1 MTVINTNTASINAQ
15 YNLNK
20 VNKEMEAAMEQLSS
34 GKRINSAADDAAG
47 LAISTRM
54 ESQIRGLEQAMRNAA
69 DGQSLVD
76 TTEGAHQEVT
86 NILQRMRELAIQAS
100 NETNVS
106 SDRASLND
114 EVTQLQQEIDRIA
127 SQTTWNG
134 VAVLD
139 GSFTNKQLQ
148 IGAEANQTLNFSV
161 DSVASANIGSYTL
174 ESTAATVANTTGAA
188 TQSIS
193 GADLTVSGHLGS
205 SAIVVT
211 AADSAKD
218 VAALINAKTGSSG
231 VSASAVTKL
240 EVSNLGAAGTVSF
253 TLTGNAS
260 ASISASVAST
270 TDLHSLVDA
279 INQKSGVTG
288 VTATFG
294 TDTSKMILTHSSGED
309 ISIKSFANSTGTAA
323 TIDFRALE
331 KDGVTYAQATDT
343 LKEGATEDVDMTI
356 VGQMTLSSTHDF
368 DVSGDDTAAANGFF
382 TASGG
387 GASTS
392 GGSADLSNIA
402 SIDISTVTGANSAI
416 LAIDGAI
423 DKINSSRASL
433 GAISNRLDHT
443 ISNLGNIQINIG
455 ASQSR
460 IEDAD
465 FAKVTG
471 DLTKSQIMSQAATA
485 MLAQAN
491 ASKQGVLSLL
501 QG

>member
-20 VNKEMEAAMEQLSS
+20 VNQEMEKAMEQLSS
-34 GKRINSAADDAAG
+34 GKRVNTAADDAAG
-47 LAISTRM
+47 LAIATRM
-54 ESQIRGLEQAMRNAA
+54 ESQVRGLEQAMRNAA

-100 NETNVS
+100 NETNVA

-148 IGAEANQTLNFSV
+148 IGAEADQTLNFSV
-161 DSVASANIGSYTL
+161 DSVSSANLGSYTL
-174 ESTAATVANTTGAA
+174 ESTAVTVANTTGGA
-188 TQSIS
+188 TQSIA
-193 GADLTVSGHLGS
+193 GDDLTVSGHLGS
-205 SAIVVT
+205 STIAVT

-218 VAALINAKTGSSG
+218 VAALINAKTGNTG

-260 ASISASVAST
+260 ASISASIAST

-309 ISIKSFANSTGTAA
+309 ISIKSFANSTAGND

-331 KDGVTYAQATDT
+331 KDGVSYAQASDT
-343 LKEGATEDVDMTI
+343 LTEGGDVDMTV

-368 DVSGDDTAAANGFF
+368 DVTGDDTVAANGFF

-423 DKINSSRASL
+423 DKINSARAGL
-433 GAISNRLDHT
+433 GAVSNRLDHT
-443 ISNLGNIQINIG
+443 ISNLGNIQINI
-455 ASQSR
+455 ASSQSR
-460 IEDAD
+460 IQDAD
-465 FAKVTG
+465 FAKATG

>member
-1 MTVINTNTASINAQ
+1 MGKTLASKA
-15 YNLNK
+15 
-20 VNKEMEAAMEQLSS
+20 
-34 GKRINSAADDAAG
+34 
-47 LAISTRM
+47 
-54 ESQIRGLEQAMRNAA
+54 
-69 DGQSLVD
+69 
-76 TTEGAHQEVT
+76 
-86 NILQRMRELAIQAS
+86 
-100 NETNVS
+100 
-106 SDRASLND
+106 
-114 EVTQLQQEIDRIA
+114 
-127 SQTTWNG
+127 
-134 VAVLD
+134 
-139 GSFTNKQLQ
+139 
-148 IGAEANQTLNFSV
+148 
-161 DSVASANIGSYTL
+161 
-174 ESTAATVANTTGAA
+174 
-188 TQSIS
+188 
-193 GADLTVSGHLGS
+193 
-205 SAIVVT
+205 
-211 AADSAKD
+211 
-218 VAALINAKTGSSG
+218 
-231 VSASAVTKL
+231 
-240 EVSNLGAAGTVSF
+240 
-253 TLTGNAS
+253 
-260 ASISASVAST
+260 
-270 TDLHSLVDA
+270 
-279 INQKSGVTG
+279 
-288 VTATFG
+288 
-294 TDTSKMILTHSSGED
+294 
-309 ISIKSFANSTGTAA
+309 FANSTAGND

-331 KDGVTYAQATDT
+331 KDGVTYAQASDT
-343 LKEGATEDVDMTI
+343 LTEGGDVDMTI

-368 DVSGDDTAAANGFF
+368 DVSGDDTNATEGFF

>member
-1 MTVINTNTASINAQ
+1 
-15 YNLNK
+15 
-20 VNKEMEAAMEQLSS
+20 
-34 GKRINSAADDAAG
+34 
-47 LAISTRM
+47 
-54 ESQIRGLEQAMRNAA
+54 
-69 DGQSLVD
+69 
-76 TTEGAHQEVT
+76 
-86 NILQRMRELAIQAS
+86 
-100 NETNVS
+100 
-106 SDRASLND
+106 
-114 EVTQLQQEIDRIA
+114 
-127 SQTTWNG
+127 
-134 VAVLD
+134 
-139 GSFTNKQLQ
+139 FTNKQLQ

-174 ESTAATVANTTGAA
+174 ESTAVTVAKNTGVA

-205 SAIVVT
+205 SAIAVT

-218 VAALINAKTGSSG
+218 VAALINAKTGSTG
-231 VSASAVTKL
+231 VSASALTKL

-309 ISIKSFANSTGTAA
+309 ISIKSFANSTGSTA

-331 KDGVTYAQATDT
+331 KDGVSYAQASDT
-343 LKEGATEDVDMTI
+343 LTEGGDIDMTI

-368 DVSGDDTAAANGFF
+368 DVSGDDTTAAQGFF

-460 IEDAD
+460 IQDAD